1 MPETINPALSAA
13 DVDRLERVLRGLL
26 DLRISTNEREFNDAV
41 AQGRWS
47 QVSGLH
53 GIGTGL
59 LMAKRLFEDEFKA
72 LRSNAP
78 STPA

>member
-13 DVDRLERVLRGLL
+13 DVDRLERILRGML
-26 DLRISTNEREFNDAV
+26 DLRISTNEREFNEAV

-47 QVSGLH
+47 HVSGLH

-59 LMAKRLFEDEFKA
+59 LMAKRLLDDEFKS
-72 LRSNAP
+72 LRSNAAHV
-78 STPA
+78 TG